1 MADFENIL
9 PPPGIE
15 PGIPN
20 SFEGSDMVFVEGVN
34 PLPPNTP
41 LVPYNE
47 DVSIPS
53 VPTGGFLVNY
63 DQNNP
68 FDIPPSI
75 CMVVP
80 VIPAARLE
88 HKNDTRSP
96 NSFGS

>member
-9 PPPGIE
+9 PPPGIA

-20 SFEGSDMVFVEGVN
+20 SFEGSDMVFVEGIN

-53 VPTGGFLVNY
+53 VPTGGFSVNY

-68 FDIPPSI
+68 FDMMSVTFYNIPLRSYQQT
-75 CMVVP
+75 
-80 VIPAARLE
+80 IPLFQLF
-88 HKNDTRSP
+88 S
-96 NSFGS
+96 